1 LKGLGPAPLPLFAV
15 AGEEEMGTEAPVQI
29 PQPTQGEEVLDDYRS
44 MRLTL
49 KHHPLALL
57 RGDPAMAAVTPAAAL
72 KDHIEGRVTVAG
84 LVLVRQRPGT
94 ASGVIF
100 ATLEDE
106 TGVANLIIW
115 PKIFER
121 YRRQV
126 LASSLMR
133 VEGRLQREGLVV
145 HVIADRIDDLSQLL
159 RDLGSRDEPIKTEAG
174 RGDQVRHGGGGKPD
188 AGRLTPTRY
197 IGNRDE
203 AFPSRDFR

>member
-1 LKGLGPAPLPLFAV
+1 
-15 AGEEEMGTEAPVQI
+15 M
-29 PQPTQGEEVLDDYRS
+29 LDDYRS

-57 RGDPAMAAVTPAAAL
+57 RADPALAHVVPAARL
-72 KDHIEGRVTVAG
+72 KEHGQGRVTVAG

-115 PKIFER
+115 PQVFER
-121 YRRQV
+121 YRRAV

-133 VEGRLQREGLVV
+133 VEGRLQREGLVM
-145 HVIADRIDDLSQLL
+145 HVIAERIDDLSPLL
-159 RDLGSRDEPIKTEAG
+159 RDLGSRDEPLETEPG
-174 RGDQVRHGGGGKPD
+174 RV
-188 AGRLTPTRY
+188 TPTRF
-197 IGNRDE
+197 IGNRD
-203 AFPSRDFR
+203 ASFPSRDFR

>member
-1 LKGLGPAPLPLFAV
+1 
-15 AGEEEMGTEAPVQI
+15 
-29 PQPTQGEEVLDDYRS
+29 

-49 KHHPLALL
+49 KQHPLALL
-57 RGDPAMAAVTPAAAL
+57 RGDRALAAVHAGGCAEGAL
-72 KDHIEGRVTVAG
+72 RRPRVTVAG

-126 LASSLMR
+126 LTSSLMR

-197 IGNRDE
+197 IGNRDK